1 VQLGIDCAILL
12 ASLAVLPPQ
21 NFVLSLLGAVVVNL
35 ISRSIIAPGDIS
47 ECPEGCGRFA
57 LLKFPAPPSP

>member
-1 VQLGIDCAILL
+1 MQLGIDCAILL

-35 ISRSIIAPGDIS
+35 ILAINNRPGRYLGMS
-47 ECPEGCGRFA
+47 
-57 LLKFPAPPSP
+57 